1 MSKTSIDEQIE
12 SEVEEAQQMI
22 NLLGVSDH
30 KYEKK
35 TPKCL
40 SSVIGIQLTFVLP
53 LQNLINKIT
62 CRNTSKTTYKLSKG
76 I

>member
-12 SEVEEAQQMI
+12 SEVEEAQQMV
-22 NLLGVSDH
+22 NLLGVSDY

-35 TPKCL
+35 NPKCL

-62 CRNTSKTTYKLSKG
+62 CGNTSKTTYKLSKG